1 MIVVTG
7 AAGFIGSNL
16 VRGLNRRGIQDIIA
30 VDDLTDG
37 DKFRNLVD
45 CSIADYLDKDEFR
58 ERVRGGNLPALR
70 AVLHQGACSDT
81 TERNGRYML
90 DNNYRVTLELFEYCQ
105 AERVPFLYASSAAVY
120 GGSSVYVE
128 DPANEHPL
136 NVYGYSKLLFDQV
149 LRTRMDS
156 LTAQVV
162 GLRYFNVY
170 GPHEQHKGRM
180 ASVAFH
186 NMNQFL
192 AEGHVRLF
200 AGWDG
205 YEDGGQSR
213 DFISVEDV
221 VAVNL
226 HFLDNPDQSGVFNC
240 GTGRAQPF
248 NDVAAAV
255 VNTLRAE
262 RGEAALPL
270 AELVKKKNPPASH
283 GHDHH
288 EHHGHE
294 PGHVCDAGGLLR
306 YIPFPDDLKGRY
318 QSYTQADVSRL
329 RATGF
334 SAPMRDVQTGVSEY
348 VRYWRALK

>member
-16 VRGLNRRGIQDIIA
+16 VRGLNRRGINDVIV

-45 CSIADYLDKDEFR
+45 CRIADYIGHDDFR
-58 ERVRGGNLPALR
+58 ERVREGRLPKLR
-70 AVLHQGACSDT
+70 AVFHQGACSDT
-81 TERNGRYML
+81 TERNGRYMM

-105 AERVPFLYASSAAVY
+105 AQRVPFLYASSAAVY

-128 DPANEHPL
+128 EPANEKPL

-149 LRTRMDS
+149 LRTRMDR

-200 AGWDG
+200 GGWDG
-205 YEDGGQSR
+205 WADGGQSR

-226 HFLDNPDQSGVFNC
+226 HFLDHPQISGVFNC

-248 NDVAAAV
+248 NDIAHAV
-255 VNTLRAE
+255 VNALRAE
-262 RGEAALPL
+262 RGEAALTL
-270 AELVKKKNPPASH
+270 AQQVEQ
-283 GHDHH
+283 
-288 EHHGHE
+288 
-294 PGHVCDAGGLLR
+294 GLIR
-306 YIPFPDDLKGRY
+306 YVPFPDDLKGRY
-318 QSYTQADVSRL
+318 QSFTQANVDNL

-334 SAPMRDVQTGVSEY
+334 VAPMRDVQTGVTEY
-348 VRYWRALK
+348 VRYWRSQG

>member
-16 VRGLNRRGIQDIIA
+16 VRGLNRRGVSNVIA
-30 VDDLTDG
+30 VDDLTEG

-45 CSIADYLDKDEFR
+45 CQIADYLDKDDFR
-58 ERVRGGNLPALR
+58 ARVAQGKLPKID

-90 DNNYRVTLELFEYCQ
+90 DNNYRVTLELFEHCQ
-105 AERVPFLYASSAAVY
+105 TQRIPFLYASSAAVY

-128 DPANEHPL
+128 EPANEKPL

-149 LRTRMDS
+149 LRTRVDQ

-192 AEGHVRLF
+192 AQGHVQLF

-205 YEDGGQSR
+205 YGDGGQSR

-226 HFLDNPDQSGVFNC
+226 HFLDNPQRSGIFNC

-262 RGEAALPL
+262 QGLTALSL
-270 AELVKKKNPPASH
+270 DELVAQ
-283 GHDHH
+283 
-288 EHHGHE
+288 
-294 PGHVCDAGGLLR
+294 GLIR

-318 QSYTQADVSRL
+318 QSYTQADVTQL
-329 RATGF
+329 RDAGF
-334 SAPMRDVQTGVSEY
+334 DKPMWDVQKGVSEY
-348 VRYWRALK
+348 VKYWRAL

>member
-1 MIVVTG
+1 MTYIVTG

-16 VRGLNRRGIQDIIA
+16 VRGLNRRGIDDIIA

-37 DKFRNLVD
+37 DKFRNLAD
-45 CSIADYLDKDEFR
+45 CRIADYLDKDDF
-58 ERVRGGNLPALR
+58 RVRVREGRLPDVR

-81 TERNGRYML
+81 TERNGRFML

-105 AERVPFLYASSAAVY
+105 RRATPFLYASSAAVY
-120 GGSSVYVE
+120 GGSSVYAE
-128 DPANEHPL
+128 APANEVPL

-149 LRTRMDS
+149 LRQRMQR
-156 LTAQVV
+156 LAAQVV

-200 AGWDG
+200 GGWDG
-205 YEDGGQSR
+205 YGDGEQSR
-213 DFISVEDV
+213 DFISVQDV

-226 HFLDNPDQSGVFNC
+226 HFLDHPEKSGIFNC

-262 RGEAALPL
+262 KGEAALPL
-270 AELVKKKNPPASH
+270 ADLVK
-283 GHDHH
+283 
-288 EHHGHE
+288 
-294 PGHVCDAGGLLR
+294 AGFIR
-306 YIPFPDDLKGRY
+306 YVPFPDDLKGYY
-318 QSYTQADVSRL
+318 QSYTKADASNL
-329 RATGF
+329 RAAGF
-334 SAPMRDVQTGVSEY
+334 SEPMRDVQTGVAEY
-348 VRYWRALK
+348 VRYWRAR

>member
-7 AAGFIGSNL
+7 AAGFIGNNL
-16 VRGLNRRGIQDIIA
+16 VRGLNRRGITDIIA
-30 VDDLTDG
+30 VDDLTEG

-45 CSIADYLDKDEFR
+45 LQIADYLDKDEFR
-58 ERVRGGNLPALR
+58 RRVLARELPPLR

-81 TERNGRYML
+81 TERNGRYMM

-105 AERVPFLYASSAAVY
+105 AYRVPFLYASSAAVY

-128 DPANEHPL
+128 DPANERPL

-149 LRTRMDS
+149 LRQRMS
-156 LTAQVV
+156 RLTAQVV

-205 YEDGGQSR
+205 YPDGGQSR
-213 DFISVEDV
+213 DFISVDDV

-226 HFLDNPDQSGVFNC
+226 HFLDHPETSGIFNC

-248 NDVAAAV
+248 NDVAMAV
-255 VNTLRAE
+255 VNALRAE
-262 RGEAALPL
+262 QGEPALSL
-270 AELVKKKNPPASH
+270 EELVKQ
-283 GHDHH
+283 
-288 EHHGHE
+288 
-294 PGHVCDAGGLLR
+294 GLLR

-318 QSYTQADVSRL
+318 QSYTRADDTQL
-329 RATGF
+329 RAAGF
-334 SAPMRDVQTGVSEY
+334 TAPMRDVQTGVTEY
-348 VRYWRALK
+348 VKYWRARQG

>member
-1 MIVVTG
+1 MIIVTG

-16 VRGLNRRGIQDIIA
+16 VRGLNRRGIHDIIA
-30 VDDLTDG
+30 IDDLTQG
-37 DKFRNLVD
+37 DKFLNLVD
-45 CSIADYLDKDEFR
+45 CKIADYMHHEDAR
-58 ERVRGGNLPALR
+58 ELLRAGKLPRLR

-81 TERNGRYML
+81 TERNGRYMM
-90 DNNYRVTLELFEYCQ
+90 DNNYRVTLEWFEYCQ
-105 AERVPFLYASSAAVY
+105 AQRVPFLYASSAAVY
-120 GGSSVYVE
+120 GGSTVYVE
-128 DPANEHPL
+128 DPANEGPL

-149 LRTRMDS
+149 LRTRLDR

-205 YEDGGQSR
+205 YPDGGQSR
-213 DFISVEDV
+213 DFISVQDV
-221 VAVNL
+221 VDVNL
-226 HFLDNPDQSGVFNC
+226 HFLDHPQISGIFNC

-255 VNTLRAE
+255 VNSLRAE
-262 RGEAALPL
+262 KGEAALPL
-270 AELVKKKNPPASH
+270 ATLVS
-283 GHDHH
+283 
-288 EHHGHE
+288 E
-294 PGHVCDAGGLLR
+294 GLIR

-318 QSYTQADVSRL
+318 QSFTQANVDNL
-329 RATGF
+329 RAAGF
-334 SAPMRDVQTGVSEY
+334 TAPMRDVQTGVSEY
-348 VRYWRALK
+348 VSYWRSRE